1 MAQSRQSPNQSF
13 GKDYQGAV
21 ASLEEL
27 AWFAEHTAKCGIASK
42 TNYDDQLI
50 NLLLS

>member
-1 MAQSRQSPNQSF
+1 MTQSRQSTNQSF

-42 TNYDDQLI
+42 NQLRRPTH
-50 NLLLS
+50 